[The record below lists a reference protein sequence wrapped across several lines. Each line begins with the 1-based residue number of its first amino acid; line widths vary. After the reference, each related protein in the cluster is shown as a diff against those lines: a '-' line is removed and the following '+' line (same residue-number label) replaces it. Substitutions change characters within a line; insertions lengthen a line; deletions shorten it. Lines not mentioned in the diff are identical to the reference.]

1 MPIIN
6 KFTNIKITT
15 EYKLTY
21 TLSHEINS
29 LEHSID
35 LNTSWMQPEE
45 IKQVY
50 LIAFRENLK
59 QMQKINKSYIED
71 GSKPLYK
78 KLALTEHTI
87 YSHNNVVLAKR
98 TVILKEEKL
107 NKEFTIKNHDN
118 TINKIIGSE
127 MICL

>member
-6 KFTNIKITT
+6 KFSDIKITT
-15 EYKLTY
+15 EYKLIY
-21 TLSHEINS
+21 ALSPEIDS

-35 LNTSWMQPEE
+35 LNTYWLQPEE

-59 QMQKINKSYIED
+59 QMQRINNSYIKD
-71 GSKPLYK
+71 GLKPLYK
-78 KLALTEHTI
+78 KLVLTEYTTF
-87 YSHNNVVLAKR
+87 SHNNVVLAKK

-107 NKEFTIKNHDN
+107 NRKIVIQNHND
-118 TINKIIGSE
+118 TINNIIGGE
-127 MICL
+127 IICQ